1 MSTSAR
7 QRLVRDFKKIT
18 NDPPQGI
25 NAAPLDSNIMVWQAV
40 IFGPDDTPWEGGTF
54 SLILEMSEEYP
65 NKPPKVRFVSK
76 VYHPNGA
83 CVLVCVCVCSLC
95 GERACGTCCGGAPPR
110 GRCSRRSPRSN
121 HPPHP
126 PPFRTPAAVYADGQI
141 CLDILQNA
149 WSPIYDVSAV
159 LTSIQSLLCDPNPNS
174 PANSEAARLFVRGRA
189 AAASASAARTS
200 PQALLTPR
208 CPHTPLP
215 SQSENRA
222 EYDGRVRKCVEES
235 WVS

>member
-25 NAAPLDSNIMVWQAV
+25 NAAPLESNSMVWQAV

-83 CVLVCVCVCSLC
+83 
-95 GERACGTCCGGAPPR
+95 
-110 GRCSRRSPRSN
+110 
-121 HPPHP
+121 
-126 PPFRTPAAVYADGQI
+126 
-141 CLDILQNA
+141 
-149 WSPIYDVSAV
+149 
-159 LTSIQSLLCDPNPNS
+159 
-174 PANSEAARLFVRGRA
+174 
-189 AAASASAARTS
+189 
-200 PQALLTPR
+200 
-208 CPHTPLP
+208 
-215 SQSENRA
+215 
-222 EYDGRVRKCVEES
+222 
-235 WVS
+235 